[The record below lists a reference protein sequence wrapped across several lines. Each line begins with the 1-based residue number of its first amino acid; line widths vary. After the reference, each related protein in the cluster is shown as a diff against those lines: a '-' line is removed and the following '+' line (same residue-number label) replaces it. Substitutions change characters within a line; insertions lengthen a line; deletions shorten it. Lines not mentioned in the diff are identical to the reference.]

1 MCLRCEWQDAAR
13 RALAVADAQPEWKT
27 RATEFFLDVA
37 ATIESKQHVT
47 ARQLEAIEEGE
58 SEVSED

>member
-13 RALAVADAQPEWKT
+13 RALQVADAQPDWKT
-27 RATEFFLDVA
+27 RAAEFFLDVA
-37 ATIESKQHVT
+37 ATIQAKQHVT
-47 ARQLEAIEEGE
+47 PGQLEKIEEGE